1 MSQVLKRADHP
12 TPFDAERLEAVGL
25 KVFGRVM
32 EAWNVRNADAAML
45 LGVSGRTWSR
55 AKTGEGVRLTADSL
69 DRISA
74 VVGVYK
80 GLHLY
85 FSDALADRWVRLE
98 NEGPPFQGRTPLAY
112 MTGGLPNLLA
122 TRAYVDALRGG
133 L

>member
-1 MSQVLKRADHP
+1 MAQVLERSTHSA
-12 TPFDAERLEAVGL
+12 PFDAGRLEAVGL
-25 KVFGRVM
+25 KAFSRVM
-32 EAWNVRNADAAML
+32 DVWKVRNADAAVL

-55 AKTGEGVRLTADSL
+55 AKIGEAVRLTADSL

-85 FSDALADRWVRLE
+85 FSNALADSWVRLE
-98 NEGPPFQGRTPLAY
+98 NEGPPFKGRTPLAY

>member
-1 MSQVLKRADHP
+1 MSDGARALL
-12 TPFDAERLEAVGL
+12 DALPQPILVVGRDERVSALNAPAAV
-25 KVFGRVM
+25 
-32 EAWNVRNADAAML
+32 L

-55 AKTGEGVRLTADSL
+55 AKTGEEVRLAADNL

-74 VVGVYK
+74 MVGVYK

-85 FSDALADRWVRLE
+85 FSDALSDRWVRLE
-98 NEGPPFQGRTPLAY
+98 NEGPPFQGRTPLTY

>member
-1 MSQVLKRADHP
+1 MPQVLERSDRSVS
-12 TPFDAERLEAVGL
+12 FDPKWVESVGL
-25 KVFGRVM
+25 KAFSRVM
-32 EAWNVRNADAAML
+32 NVWKIRNADAAVL
-45 LGVSGRTWSR
+45 LGVSPRTWSR
-55 AKTGEGVRLTADSL
+55 AKTGGDVRLTSDSL

-74 VVGVYK
+74 VVGIYK

-98 NEGPPFQGRTPLAY
+98 NEGPPFQGRAPLAY
-112 MTGGLPNLLA
+112 MTGSLPNLLA

>member
-1 MSQVLKRADHP
+1 MDGSPNPSFEPLGRG
-12 TPFDAERLEAVGL
+12 EAVGL
-25 KVFGRVM
+25 KAFGRVM
-32 EAWNVRNADAAML
+32 EAWKVRNADAAAL

-55 AKTGEGVRLTADSL
+55 AKTGEDLRLTADNL

-74 VVGVYK
+74 VVGIYK
-80 GLHLY
+80 GLRLY
-85 FSDALADRWVRLE
+85 FSDALADRWVRLK

>member
-1 MSQVLKRADHP
+1 MSQVLERPNRSA
-12 TPFDAERLEAVGL
+12 PFDTERLEAVGL
-25 KVFGRVM
+25 KSFGRVM
-32 EAWNVRNADAAML
+32 DVWKVRNADAAAL

-85 FSDALADRWVRLE
+85 FSNALADSWVRLE
-98 NEGPPFQGRTPLAY
+98 NEGPPFKGRTPLAY

>member
-1 MSQVLKRADHP
+1 MAQVLERSAYS
-12 TPFDAERLEAVGL
+12 TPFDEGQLQAVGL
-25 KVFGRVM
+25 KAFGRVM
-32 EAWNVRNADAAML
+32 ETWRVRNADAAAL

-55 AKTGEGVRLTADSL
+55 AKTGEDVRLTADNL

-74 VVGVYK
+74 VVGIYK

-112 MTGGLPNLLA
+112 MTGGVPNLLA